1 MGARVREVILPCF
14 AMIVVVT
21 AKRCGRE
28 VTFRP
33 LRLGWVL
40 EQVLYVGSVP
50 DSPFPAGE
58 SVASRDYIINN
69 CAVTGYTSLI

>member
-1 MGARVREVILPCF
+1 
-14 AMIVVVT
+14 MIVVVT

-50 DSPFPAGE
+50 DSPFPAGA
-58 SVASRDYIINN
+58 SVATRDYKILIFVQLP
-69 CAVTGYTSLI
+69 VTFFDLS